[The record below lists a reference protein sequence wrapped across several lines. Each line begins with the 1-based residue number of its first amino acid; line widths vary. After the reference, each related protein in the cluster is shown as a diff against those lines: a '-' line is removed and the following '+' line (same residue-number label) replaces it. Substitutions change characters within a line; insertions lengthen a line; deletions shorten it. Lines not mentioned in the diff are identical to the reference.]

1 MTADLQKSK
10 STSYITSSLD
20 SNVLTLTMNRPKKL
34 NGWTLPMIES
44 LVGAFA
50 EASKDDRVKAVI
62 LTGADP
68 YYCAGVDLGGSLKL
82 MHPKKL
88 HQSIK
93 ALNERLF
100 NLFIE
105 FDKPIL
111 IAVNGPAIGASVT
124 SATLCNGIIASENAT
139 FSTPF
144 ACLGVPPEGC
154 SSIHLPRLI
163 GSDNAKRMLGEEGWK
178 PSAEEAL
185 NIGLI
190 QWLEPHVS
198 LLSKA
203 QTIAKGWVKI
213 GSSRDYLANATRDE
227 LKSINAKESVAVADA
242 MLSAAFL
249 KEQAR
254 FFWRKNKKIP
264 SLLFWSL
271 WALRP
276 IWGRL
281 L

>member
-1 MTADLQKSK
+1 
-10 STSYITSSLD
+10 
-20 SNVLTLTMNRPKKL
+20 MNRPQKL

-124 SATLCNGIIASENAT
+124 SATLCSGIIASENAT

-144 ACLGVPPEGC
+144 ARLGVPPEGC

-203 QTIAKGWVKI
+203 QTIAKGWVKS

-276 IWGRL
+276 LWGRL